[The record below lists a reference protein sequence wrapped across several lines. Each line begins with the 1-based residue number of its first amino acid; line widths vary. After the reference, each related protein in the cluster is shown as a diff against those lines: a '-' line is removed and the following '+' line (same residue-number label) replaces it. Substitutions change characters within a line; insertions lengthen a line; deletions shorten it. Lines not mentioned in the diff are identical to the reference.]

1 MPPLPILLSALGVP
15 TAAAV
20 LTAVA
25 LVHRRR
31 TRTAPANLPPALPAR
46 PPCHPLPPRWYRGEY
61 EAVLVVLSEGRLH
74 IARFWANGLIED
86 CLLAFGEHHPYTRQA
101 SELLVAVVQAAIADI
116 DRNAL
121 TAKQTGDPFNT
132 VVHQPNGTAPAD
144 IPGASSGTGQR

>member
-25 LVHRRR
+25 FVHRRR
-31 TRTAPANLPPALPAR
+31 TRTAPAALSPALPAR
-46 PPCHPLPPRWYRGEY
+46 PPCHPLPPRWYRSEY

-116 DRNAL
+116 DRNML
-121 TAKQTGDPFNT
+121 TAADDPFNT
-132 VVHQPNGTAPAD
+132 VVHQPNGTAPASTS
-144 IPGASSGTGQR
+144 GADSGMGQR